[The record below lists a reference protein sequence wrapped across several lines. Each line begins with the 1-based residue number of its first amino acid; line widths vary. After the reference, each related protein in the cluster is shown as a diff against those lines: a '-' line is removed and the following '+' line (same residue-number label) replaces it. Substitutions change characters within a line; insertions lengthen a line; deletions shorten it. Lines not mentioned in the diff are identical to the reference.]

1 MFILPRVQQNHF
13 FFPEEFLYFRRLAG
27 PLQTI
32 CSVRE
37 SASEIHIFTRSL
49 AHTAA
54 CPCCDQISASL
65 HATYHRRI
73 QTLPLRR
80 KYTCL
85 RMTAYKFDCVNPR
98 CPQKVFMESLFPAD
112 RWQVRSRQLTA
123 LILALSAFLKD
134 EGASRVL
141 AACGARVSNDTIRR
155 VIRQAAPSLC
165 PPVFPG
171 RTLRLT
177 SPARLERYSR
187 RVIHAIW
194 SYLRRDSVSQP
205 LVSFFY
211 QKLAPGFRR

>member
-1 MFILPRVQQNHF
+1 M
-13 FFPEEFLYFRRLAG
+13 
-27 PLQTI
+27 
-32 CSVRE
+32 RE

-54 CPCCDQISASL
+54 CPCCDQISAFL

-141 AACGARVSNDTIRR
+141 AACGARVSNDTVRR
-155 VIRQAAPSLC
+155 VIRQAAPGLC

>member
-1 MFILPRVQQNHF
+1 
-13 FFPEEFLYFRRLAG
+13 
-27 PLQTI
+27 
-32 CSVRE
+32 
-37 SASEIHIFTRSL
+37 
-49 AHTAA
+49 
-54 CPCCDQISASL
+54 
-65 HATYHRRI
+65 
-73 QTLPLRR
+73 
-80 KYTCL
+80 
-85 RMTAYKFDCVNPR
+85 
-98 CPQKVFMESLFPAD
+98 MESLFPAD

-141 AACGARVSNDTIRR
+141 AACGARVSNDTVRR
-155 VIRQAAPSLC
+155 VIRQAAPGLC

-177 SPARLERYSR
+177 SPAWLERYSR